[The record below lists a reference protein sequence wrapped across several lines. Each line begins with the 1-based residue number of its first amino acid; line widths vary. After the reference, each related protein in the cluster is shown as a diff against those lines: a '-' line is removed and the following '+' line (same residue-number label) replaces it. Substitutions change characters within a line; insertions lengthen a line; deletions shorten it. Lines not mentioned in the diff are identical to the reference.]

1 MERVRE
7 CARTPRLRRPDTEWF
22 PGVLLPAVS
31 RPSYGIRS
39 ASSVS
44 HRRGST
50 PLWPFYPARPSP
62 CESFRV
68 ANWQMRRVYL
78 PQAVLRRYCPKGALL
93 RGVSTRGKSPRKSA
107 CEVIM
112 GSTMS
117 SYLDRK
123 RPLPLSK
130 SLPRAAYRT
139 AVRSFLLYHIWMI
152 KQALWHLF
160 HLLFN
165 LFMV

>member
-1 MERVRE
+1 MPLYHVKTRSKRSGHRNVRE
-7 CARTPRLRRPDTEWF
+7 LQGSTSGHRVGPRSSVAGVIRPN
-22 PGVLLPAVS
+22 
-31 RPSYGIRS
+31 YGIRS

-44 HRRGST
+44 HRRDMSRYG
-50 PLWPFYPARPSP
+50 LFSP
-62 CESFRV
+62 CTAFPVRV
-68 ANWQMRRVYL
+68 IPRRQL
-78 PQAVLRRYCPKGALL
+78 ADAASCTIRRRPYGGIAPRGALL

-139 AVRSFLLYHIWMI
+139 AVRSFLLYH
-152 KQALWHLF
+152 F
-160 HLLFN
+160 F
-165 LFMV
+165 

>member
-1 MERVRE
+1 MRELQGSTSGHRVGPGSSV
-7 CARTPRLRRPDTEWF
+7 AGVIRPN
-22 PGVLLPAVS
+22 
-31 RPSYGIRS
+31 YGIRS

-44 HRRGST
+44 HRRDMSAMD
-50 PLWPFYPARPSP
+50 FFHPARPSP
-62 CESFRV
+62 CESFRA
-68 ANWQMRRVYL
+68 ANWLMRRRVPSAGVPTAVL
-78 PQAVLRRYCPKGALL
+78 PQGGALL

-139 AVRSFLLYHIWMI
+139 AVRSFLLYHFF
-152 KQALWHLF
+152 KK
-160 HLLFN
+160 
-165 LFMV
+165 

>member
-1 MERVRE
+1 MCESSK
-7 CARTPRLRRPDTEWF
+7 ARRPDTEWV
-22 PGVLLPAVS
+22 PGALLPGLSGRTTESAALHPYPIGGTVS
-31 RPSYGIRS
+31 LYG
-39 ASSVS
+39 
-44 HRRGST
+44 
-50 PLWPFYPARPSP
+50 LFSP
-62 CESFRV
+62 CTAFPVRV
-68 ANWQMRRVYL
+68 IPRRQL
-78 PQAVLRRYCPKGALL
+78 ADAASCTIRRRPYGGIAPRGALL

-139 AVRSFLLYHIWMI
+139 AVRSFLLYH
-152 KQALWHLF
+152 F
-160 HLLFN
+160 F
-165 LFMV
+165 